1 MKINDPIAVKATL
14 GWALM
19 DGKNSVNEI
28 NTNSLVTNE
37 NINLDQQL
45 EIFWTIDLYGTY
57 SNESSKVM
65 FTKKKAE
72 H

>member
-1 MKINDPIAVKATL
+1 
-14 GWALM
+14 M